1 MKAGVLALQGDFREH
16 GRALADA
23 GASPVE
29 VRNADDLAGVEC
41 LVIPGGESTTM
52 GKLARAYDLVEPVR
66 ERVARGMPMLGTCAG
81 MIVMAPRVVG
91 GDPLFAVMDIGVE
104 RNAYGRQVESFEAD
118 VDVDGLDHPVRG
130 VFIRAP
136 RIVRRGRRRA
146 RARGARGRARRAR
159 TGQPARIIL
168 PSGADRRD
176 GAAPLPAR
184 EALTPGGIEMSGHS
198 KWATIKRKKAANDAK
213 RSNQYA
219 KLLRAVEVA
228 AREGGS
234 GDVAANM
241 TLASAVEKAK
251 SFSVPTENIERAIK
265 RGTGDDDS
273 GARYDE
279 ISYEG
284 YAAGGIALYV
294 EALTDN
300 RNRTA
305 QDVRHAF
312 TRNGGN
318 LGETGS
324 TAWMFTRKGVVVVEK
339 DRAPEEERVLELAL
353 DGGAEDLR
361 DSESSWDIISDPAAF
376 ETVRDSL
383 EAAGVEVFSAE
394 ISMVPQSTIPVD
406 GGEARQVLNLIE
418 SLEDLDDV
426 QNVYA
431 NFDIPEE
438 VMASL

>member
-1 MKAGVLALQGDFREH
+1 
-16 GRALADA
+16 
-23 GASPVE
+23 
-29 VRNADDLAGVEC
+29 
-41 LVIPGGESTTM
+41 
-52 GKLARAYDLVEPVR
+52 
-66 ERVARGMPMLGTCAG
+66 
-81 MIVMAPRVVG
+81 
-91 GDPLFAVMDIGVE
+91 
-104 RNAYGRQVESFEAD
+104 
-118 VDVDGLDHPVRG
+118 
-130 VFIRAP
+130 
-136 RIVRRGRRRA
+136 
-146 RARGARGRARRAR
+146 
-159 TGQPARIIL
+159 
-168 PSGADRRD
+168 
-176 GAAPLPAR
+176 
-184 EALTPGGIEMSGHS
+184 MSGHS

-234 GDVAANM
+234 GDVDANM

-251 SFSVPTENIERAIK
+251 GFSVPTENIERAIK
-265 RGTGDDDS
+265 RGTGEDSS

-284 YAAGGIALYV
+284 YAPGGIALYV
-294 EALTDN
+294 ETLTDN

-305 QDVRHAF
+305 QEVRHAF

-339 DRAPEEERVLELAL
+339 DLAPGEDRLLELAL
-353 DGGAEDLR
+353 EGGAEDLR
-361 DSESSWDIISDPAAF
+361 DSESSWDIISDPSAF
-376 ETVRDSL
+376 QSVREAL

-406 GGEARQVLNLIE
+406 GGEAKRVLNLIE
-418 SLEDLDDV
+418 ALEDLDDV

-431 NFDIPEE
+431 NFDIPEA

>member
-1 MKAGVLALQGDFREH
+1 
-16 GRALADA
+16 
-23 GASPVE
+23 
-29 VRNADDLAGVEC
+29 
-41 LVIPGGESTTM
+41 
-52 GKLARAYDLVEPVR
+52 
-66 ERVARGMPMLGTCAG
+66 
-81 MIVMAPRVVG
+81 
-91 GDPLFAVMDIGVE
+91 
-104 RNAYGRQVESFEAD
+104 
-118 VDVDGLDHPVRG
+118 
-130 VFIRAP
+130 
-136 RIVRRGRRRA
+136 
-146 RARGARGRARRAR
+146 
-159 TGQPARIIL
+159 
-168 PSGADRRD
+168 
-176 GAAPLPAR
+176 
-184 EALTPGGIEMSGHS
+184 MSGHS
-198 KWATIKRKKAANDAK
+198 KWATIKRKKAANDAR

-251 SFSVPTENIERAIK
+251 GFSVPTENIERAIR
-265 RGTGDDDS
+265 RGTGEDAS

-284 YAAGGIALYV
+284 YAPGGIALYV

-305 QDVRHAF
+305 QEVRHAF

-339 DRAPEEERVLELAL
+339 TAAPDEERLLELAL
-353 DGGAEDLR
+353 EGGAEDLR
-361 DSESSWDIISDPAAF
+361 DSESSWDIISHPGSFQD
-376 ETVRDSL
+376 VRDAL

-394 ISMVPQSTIPVD
+394 ISMVPQSSIPVD
-406 GGEARQVLNLIE
+406 GGEAKQVLNLIE
-418 SLEDLDDV
+418 ALEDLDDV